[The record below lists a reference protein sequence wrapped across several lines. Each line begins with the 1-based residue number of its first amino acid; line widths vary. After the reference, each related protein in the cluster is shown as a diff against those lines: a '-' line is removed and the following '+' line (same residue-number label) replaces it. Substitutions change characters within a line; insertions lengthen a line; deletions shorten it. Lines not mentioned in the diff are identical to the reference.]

1 MLTADCSRLTS
12 GLRSGFAVELLDRR
26 RRRLALFLELCRYL
40 LSRLQHAQNISVG
53 EFGEVRVAPSSTRQ
67 LRENRGKSRNVFET
81 DDVFRD
87 SVEVGSDSDVVD
99 AGDLPHVLDVI
110 GHLGDRRLR
119 TRV

>member
-1 MLTADCSRLTS
+1 MTL
-12 GLRSGFAVELLDRR
+12 GFGSGFAVELLDRR
-26 RRRLALFLELCRYL
+26 RRRLALFLELRRYL

-67 LRENRGKSRNVFET
+67 LGENRGKRRNVFEA
-81 DDVFRD
+81 DDVLRN

-99 AGDLPHVLDVI
+99 AGDLPHMVDVI